1 MNTLSNNLQKN
12 LTFIKHLLPS
22 EDILTYRFQTQDK
35 TPCAIVYADGMVNKQ
50 LIGELVAKPLS
61 ALNLQERRKESNEST
76 SSTDDKKTQKETDVA
91 PPPSNGK
98 KSQKEGGRDENTLQI
113 IKQSALFPE
122 LKEQKKWEDVVKEVL
137 DGNVLLFVDGVKNGR
152 DHRRKAFAHARR
164 DRATHRYCRQRSS
177 RGVYWRRENKHGA
190 HSETLKNARFA
201 FWKRTRR

>member
-12 LTFIKHLLPS
+12 LTFIKYLLPS

-137 DGNVLLFVDGVKNGR
+137 DGNVLLFVDGMKTGVIIGAKLLPTRAVIEPPTDIAVKGPREGFIEDAKTNMVLI
-152 DHRRKAFAHARR
+152 RKRLKTPAMQLQAR
-164 DRATHRYCRQRSS
+164 
-177 RGVYWRRENKHGA
+177 
-190 HSETLKNARFA
+190 
-201 FWKRTRR
+201 